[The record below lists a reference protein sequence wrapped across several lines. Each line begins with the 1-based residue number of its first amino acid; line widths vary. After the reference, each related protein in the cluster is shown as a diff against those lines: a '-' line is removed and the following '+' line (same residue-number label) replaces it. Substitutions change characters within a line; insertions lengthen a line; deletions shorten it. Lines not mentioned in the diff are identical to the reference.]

1 MGSVGLDAE
10 GRVLVPGLHLLS
22 GNPLQISRQNFPGCD
37 FKHSPLPAGGLVNA
51 QIFQDEQAVSVASPR
66 VP

>member
-22 GNPLQISRQNFPGCD
+22 GNPLQISRQNFSGCD
-37 FKHSPLPAGGLVNA
+37 FKHSPAYR
-51 QIFQDEQAVSVASPR
+51 QAVSFTRRYSKMK
-66 VP
+66 